1 MIIVRPLIEVLGKIM
16 KLPKNSYL
24 NPTTLGSGTPSS
36 SNWLR
41 GDGTW
46 QPVTPGPTNYGLFSQ
61 TGNSAAITATT
72 VEGTLIDGGV
82 GGLIIPANSFKV
94 GDSFSAHMSGIISA
108 KNNDT
113 LRIRVK
119 AGAVVL
125 GDSGAITLPGITT
138 KHWDLILQFTIRQIG
153 IAGVASIVTSG
164 QVTYSKDASN
174 AFEGVDFS
182 IINNTTFST
191 TTSNTLDITAQWS
204 SNDPINS
211 IYTEFFVLNKIY

>member
-1 MIIVRPLIEVLGKIM
+1 M
-16 KLPKNSYL
+16 
-24 NPTTLGSGTPSS
+24 
-36 SNWLR
+36 
-41 GDGTW
+41 
-46 QPVTPGPTNYGLFSQ
+46 
-61 TGNSAAITATT
+61 
-72 VEGTLIDGGV
+72 
-82 GGLIIPANSFKV
+82 
-94 GDSFSAHMSGIISA
+94 AHISGIISA

-119 AGAVVL
+119 AGAIVL
-125 GDSGAITLPGITT
+125 GDSGAITLPSITT

-164 QVTYSKDASN
+164 QVTYSKNASN
-174 AFEGVDFS
+174 AFEGADFS